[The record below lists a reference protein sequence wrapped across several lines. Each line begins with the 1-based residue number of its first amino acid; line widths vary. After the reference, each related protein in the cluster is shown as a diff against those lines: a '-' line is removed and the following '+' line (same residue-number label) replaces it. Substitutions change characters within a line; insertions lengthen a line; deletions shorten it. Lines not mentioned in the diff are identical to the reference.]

1 VAGAGACATACEPIV
16 ATANAA
22 TAKEII
28 ERILLSL
35 LN

>member
-1 VAGAGACATACEPIV
+1 VAGAGACASACELIV
-16 ATANAA
+16 TTANAA

-28 ERILLSL
+28 ERIILSL